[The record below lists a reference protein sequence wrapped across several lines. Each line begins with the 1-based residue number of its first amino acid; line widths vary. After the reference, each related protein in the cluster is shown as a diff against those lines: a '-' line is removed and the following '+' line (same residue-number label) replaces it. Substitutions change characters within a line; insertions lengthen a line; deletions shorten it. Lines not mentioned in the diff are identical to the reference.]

1 MGVGE
6 VRRCERNREQWQR
19 WQRFDRMAQIQTK
32 VQLEPIFYTVL
43 CVCVLQCRVLVA
55 KDHWRVCY
63 QGGGGSSD
71 NVGTTCCLCGPT
83 NQPTNQSGGL
93 KKRGCQAASGWGL
106 LHPWITLTLPPDQL

>member
-63 QGGGGSSD
+63 QGGGAPTMSERYA
-71 NVGTTCCLCGPT
+71 VCVYQPT
-83 NQPTNQSGGL
+83 NQPIWRVG
-93 KKRGCQAASGWGL
+93 KEGCQAASGWGL

>member
-63 QGGGGSSD
+63 QGGGELRQCRNDMLS
-71 NVGTTCCLCGPT
+71 VWT
-83 NQPTNQSGGL
+83 NQPIWRVGKEG
-93 KKRGCQAASGWGL
+93 GCQAASGWGL